1 MFGLVRDW
9 VCHLSVPDSPSLRYN
24 ENLKKVSRK
33 RDHTVKKLKV
43 VIPMAGFGKR
53 LRPHTWSRPKQL
65 LNLAGKTVIEHV
77 LDTFNSLSGD
87 VEIEYIFIVG
97 YLGDKIQSFMAEEH
111 PETTVHFV
119 VQEEMKG
126 QSHAIYLARDFIN
139 GPMIMVFADTLIETD
154 LAFLDS
160 EKSDVVAWVKPVPDP
175 RRFGV
180 AEIGKDDLV
189 TRLIEKPKAMDNN
202 LALVGFYY
210 FKKGQDLIQA
220 IEKQM
225 DQEVQLKGEF
235 FLADAINIML
245 DSGKVKMRTEKVN
258 VWLDAGTFDAMLS
271 TNRYLLEHG
280 HDNSEKAA
288 QRIGVHVI
296 PPVFIHPEAE
306 VESSVL
312 GPHTTVESGCRISNS
327 IIKNAIIEKG
337 SQVEDVL
344 LNGSLIGQN
353 SNVKGGST
361 SINIGDHTDIEI

>member
-1 MFGLVRDW
+1 M
-9 VCHLSVPDSPSLRYN
+9 
-24 ENLKKVSRK
+24 
-33 RDHTVKKLKV
+33 KKLKV
-43 VIPMAGFGKR
+43 VIPMAGYGKR

-65 LNLAGKTVIEHV
+65 LTLAGKTVIEHV
-77 LDTFNSLSGD
+77 LDTFSSLSKD
-87 VEIEYIFIVG
+87 IQIEYVFIVG
-97 YLGDKIQSFMAEEH
+97 YLGDKIKAYMAEEH
-111 PETTVHFV
+111 PDLTVHFV
-119 VQEEMKG
+119 VQDEMRG
-126 QSHAIYLARDFIN
+126 QSHAIYLARDYIN

-154 LAFLDS
+154 LGFLD
-160 EKSDVVAWVKPVPDP
+160 EEELDIVAWVKPVPDP

-180 AEIGKDDLV
+180 AEVGKDNLV

-220 IEKQM
+220 IEKQIE
-225 DQEVQLKGEF
+225 QQVQLKGEF

-245 DSGKVKMRTEKVN
+245 EGGKSRMRTEKVH

-280 HDNSEKAA
+280 QDNSDKAA

-306 VESSVL
+306 VESSVI
-312 GPHTTVESGCRISNS
+312 GPHSTVDAGCKIKGSIIQNS
-327 IIKNAIIEKG
+327 IVEKE
-337 SQVEDVL
+337 SIVEDVL

-353 SNVKGGST
+353 TSVKGGST
-361 SINIGDHTDIEI
+361 SINVGDNTEIEI

>member
-1 MFGLVRDW
+1 M
-9 VCHLSVPDSPSLRYN
+9 
-24 ENLKKVSRK
+24 
-33 RDHTVKKLKV
+33 KKLKV
-43 VIPMAGFGKR
+43 VIPMAGYGKR

-65 LNLAGKTVIEHV
+65 LTLAGKTVIEHV
-77 LDTFNSLSGD
+77 LDTFSSLSKD
-87 VEIEYIFIVG
+87 IKIEYVFIVG
-97 YLGDKIQSFMAEEH
+97 YLGDKIKTYMAEEH
-111 PETTVHFV
+111 PDITVHFV
-119 VQEEMKG
+119 VQDEMRG
-126 QSHAIYLARDFIN
+126 QSHAIYLARDYIN

-154 LAFLDS
+154 LGFLD
-160 EKSDVVAWVKPVPDP
+160 EEELDIVAWVKPVPDP

-180 AEIGKDDLV
+180 AEVGKDNLV

-220 IEKQM
+220 IEKQIE
-225 DQEVQLKGEF
+225 QQVQLKGEF

-245 DSGKVKMRTEKVN
+245 EGGKSKMRTEKVQ

-288 QRIGVHVI
+288 QRIGIHVI

-306 VESSVL
+306 VESSVI
-312 GPHTTVESGCRISNS
+312 GPHSTVDAGCKIIGSIIQNS
-327 IIKNAIIEKG
+327 IVEKE
-337 SQVEDVL
+337 SLVKDVL

-353 SNVKGGST
+353 TSIKGGST
-361 SINIGDHTDIEI
+361 SINVGDNTEIEI

>member
-1 MFGLVRDW
+1 
-9 VCHLSVPDSPSLRYN
+9 
-24 ENLKKVSRK
+24 
-33 RDHTVKKLKV
+33 
-43 VIPMAGFGKR
+43 MAGYGKR

-65 LNLAGKTVIEHV
+65 LTLAGKTVIEHV
-77 LDTFNSLSGD
+77 LDTFSSLPED
-87 VEIEYIFIVG
+87 MEIEYVFIVG
-97 YLGDKIQSFMAEEH
+97 YLGDKIKAYMAEEH
-111 PETTVHFV
+111 PDTTVHFV
-119 VQEEMKG
+119 VQDEMRG
-126 QSHAIYLARDFIN
+126 QSHAIYLAKDYID
-139 GPMIMVFADTLIETD
+139 GPMIMVFADTLIETN
-154 LAFLDS
+154 LGFLEE

-180 AEIGKDDLV
+180 AEVGKDNLV

-220 IEKQM
+220 IEKQIE
-225 DQEVQLKGEF
+225 QQVQLKGEF

-245 DSGKVKMRTEKVN
+245 EDGKSKMRTEKVP
-258 VWLDAGTFDAMLS
+258 VWLDAGTFEAMLS

-280 HDNSEKAA
+280 HDNSDKAA

-306 VESSVL
+306 VESSVI
-312 GPHTTVESGCRISNS
+312 GPHTTVEAGCKIKSSVIHNS
-327 IIKNAIIEKG
+327 IIEKG

-353 SNVKGGST
+353 TAVKGGST
-361 SINIGDHTDIEI
+361 SINVGDNTEIEI

>member
-1 MFGLVRDW
+1 M
-9 VCHLSVPDSPSLRYN
+9 
-24 ENLKKVSRK
+24 KKI
-33 RDHTVKKLKV
+33 KV
-43 VIPMAGFGKR
+43 VIPMAGYGTR

-65 LNLAGKTVIEHV
+65 LGLAGKAVIEHV
-77 LDTFNSLSGD
+77 LDTFNSLSEKI
-87 VEIEYIFIVG
+87 EIEYVFIVG
-97 YLGDKIQSFMAEEH
+97 YLGDKIQEFMAQEH

-119 VQEEMKG
+119 VQDEMKG
-126 QSHAIYLARDFIN
+126 QSHAIYLAKEHIN

-154 LAFLDS
+154 LGFLEE
-160 EKSDVVAWVKPVPDP
+160 EKSDIVAWVKPVRDP

-180 AEIGKDDLV
+180 AEVGKDDLV

-210 FKKGQDLIQA
+210 FKKGQDLIAA

-225 DQEVQLKGEF
+225 EQRVQLKGEF

-245 DSGKVKMRTEKVN
+245 ESGKNKMRTEKVH

-280 HDNSEKAA
+280 HDNTEKAA
-288 QRIGVHVI
+288 QRIGVRII
-296 PPVFIHPEAE
+296 PPVYIHPEAE
-306 VESSVL
+306 VEASVL
-312 GPHTTVESGCRISNS
+312 GPNTTVEAGCKILGCVIRNS
-327 IIKNAIIEKG
+327 IIEKG

-353 SNVKGGST
+353 STLKGGSL
-361 SINIGDHTDIEI
+361 SINLGDNTVIDI